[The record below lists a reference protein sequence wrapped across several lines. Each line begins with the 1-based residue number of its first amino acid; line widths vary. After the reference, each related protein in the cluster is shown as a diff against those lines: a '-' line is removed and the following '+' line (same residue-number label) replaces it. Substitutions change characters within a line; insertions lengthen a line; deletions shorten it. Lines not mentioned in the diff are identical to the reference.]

1 MARAMQCLGHA
12 TNHSGK
18 KLNQTL
24 KRKFEMNSYN
34 PTSLRSSVAAVLC
47 TALFSTTCLLGAL
60 APAQTAG
67 ATTAPAAF
75 TIVA

>member
-1 MARAMQCLGHA
+1 
-12 TNHSGK
+12 
-18 KLNQTL
+18 
-24 KRKFEMNSYN
+24 MNSYN

-47 TALFSTTCLLGAL
+47 TALFSTACLLGAL